1 MSIHFQVARA
11 TPMRRRP
18 ISPLHLPDASPTSPR
33 DLPEQVAGEI
43 PMPILAVDNVSF
55 GYRGKPLEDGTPGP
69 MGPELFS
76 GVDFGLNMVRLRVG
90 VSGQG
95 EG

>member
-1 MSIHFQVARA
+1 MNIHFQVARA
-11 TPMRRRP
+11 IPMRRCTT
-18 ISPLHLPDASPTSPR
+18 SPLHLPDASPTSPLH
-33 DLPEQVAGEI
+33 LPDQVAGEI

-76 GVDFGLNMVRLRVG
+76 GVDFGLNMVRARVR
-90 VSGQG
+90 VS
-95 EG
+95 

>member
-1 MSIHFQVARA
+1 M
-11 TPMRRRP
+11 
-18 ISPLHLPDASPTSPR
+18 
-33 DLPEQVAGEI
+33 AGEI

-90 VSGQG
+90 VSNMVRVRVRVRVSSP
-95 EG
+95 

>member
-1 MSIHFQVARA
+1 MTRQDVIQLLANHDPPLVHHRH
-11 TPMRRRP
+11 P
-18 ISPLHLPDASPTSPR
+18 IRHTLHLAK
-33 DLPEQVAGEI
+33 QVAGEI

-76 GVDFGLNMVRLRVG
+76 GVDFGLNMVRVRVRA
-90 VSGQG
+90 S
-95 EG
+95 

>member
-1 MSIHFQVARA
+1 MWADGASGSREPPGSGCSFY
-11 TPMRRRP
+11 
-18 ISPLHLPDASPTSPR
+18 LPH
-33 DLPEQVAGEI
+33 QVAGEI

-76 GVDFGLNMVRLRVG
+76 GVDFGLNMVSVRVR
-90 VSGQG
+90 VS
-95 EG
+95 